1 MGKQPWLEGPA
12 TADHRRPVTFHEAPV
27 LLHGGQ
33 VGKPRVAELPPDIRS
48 LVQRNAAYEMLA
60 VQAVVERDRDLAL
73 RALLSSLMVG
83 SYDQAKGLLD
93 AVWPVPNE
101 SAVPKV
107 KHRGAKA
114 R

>member
-1 MGKQPWLEGPA
+1 VNAAGLPLRIIG
-12 TADHRRPVTFHEAPV
+12 VGITFHEAPV

-33 VGKPRVAELPPDIRS
+33 AGKPRVAELPPDIRS
-48 LVQRNAAYEMLA
+48 LVQRNAACEMLA

-73 RALLSSLMVG
+73 RGLLSNLMVG

-101 SAVPKV
+101 SAVRKV
-107 KHRGAKA
+107 KRRGAKA